1 MNERGGNINILN
13 NNNRFSMKEDMN
25 DIRNNNNIIV
35 KAILNVK

>member
-1 MNERGGNINILN
+1 MNERGNINILN